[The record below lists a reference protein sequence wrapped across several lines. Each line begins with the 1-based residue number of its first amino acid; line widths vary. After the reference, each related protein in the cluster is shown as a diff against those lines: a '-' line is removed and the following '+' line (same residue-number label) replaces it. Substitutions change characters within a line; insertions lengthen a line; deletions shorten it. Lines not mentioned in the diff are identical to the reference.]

1 MQLRCAMI
9 FVKDLERMTRF
20 YRDAIG
26 LAPRPRSRGDDWVEF
41 DAGGAALA
49 LHAIPAEL
57 ASDITVTD
65 PPVAREATPLKLV
78 FEVADLDAARRH
90 LIDHGAVMFDVR
102 PWGACDGLDPE
113 GNVFQIARA

>member
-1 MQLRCAMI
+1 MI
-9 FVKDLERMTRF
+9 FVKDLDRMTRF

-26 LAPRPRSRGDDWVEF
+26 LAPRTPSDDWVEL
-41 DAGGAALA
+41 DAGGATLA

-57 ASDITVTD
+57 ARGITIAD
-65 PPVAREATPLKLV
+65 PPVAREETPMKLV

-90 LIDHGAVMFDVR
+90 LISHGAVMFDVR

-113 GNVFQIARA
+113 GNVFQIVRA